1 MLFKFTNQRYQRAT
15 KWGLRFLAL
24 FSVVLICLPLVF
36 KLGIEYGLSSFGAK
50 QATVEDVDFN
60 PFIGRMVIK
69 GVQATGKDSPPLQLD
84 EVSFQISWWSLWS
97 KRFVLED
104 LAIQGLK
111 MEVSQA
117 SDGKVHISGMAIP
130 AAEKEGDQTK
140 SVTAAEEQ
148 PWDFGVV
155 RLQFGSSDVTYRS
168 DQLNLVM
175 RIDSLSLTSLL
186 SYAEA
191 IPTVVSFDGA
201 INSAPLKISLK
212 ATPFSAPRTAKGN
225 IQIQTLKLADFKQLL
240 PPTINA
246 LEGKLGIN
254 ITLDAQQSQN
264 GDLKIDINGGTNLAD
279 LGLQMPEQNMAVHQD
294 SFDWQGAINVTQ
306 DAQQLS
312 WLVEGD
318 IKSTNSAVTQLI
330 NGEQV
335 PLFESGATNINGIH
349 ISQAPDVAI
358 DSIQFTSIKVQ
369 LAKTKD
375 GTLQLPSSDNKQP
388 KSQTD
393 SATKQAEDKVS
404 QPPKIKLKHLQ
415 IGGDSVVA
423 FKDNSVS
430 PPFNLNLQV
439 SELALEGMDSMQP
452 EHPTAFN
459 MSGKFD
465 KFSSISLKGDLFPF
479 SQKPSLDL
487 TGNITSFELP
497 PLSSYTVST
506 LGHILESGQ
515 LKAELNI
522 KIDKGVI
529 DSKNTLKINQLKLK
543 PGDPEKMAK
552 FDQGLSMPLDSAL
565 SLLRDKDDNIQ
576 LKLPISGNIKSP
588 DFNIADAINQSLSTA
603 MKFAAM
609 SYIKLALQ
617 PFGALVSIYQVANS
631 AGKMVSAVRL
641 DPVSFPPGESQL
653 NEEAKA
659 YLKNTSKLM
668 ATRPKLNIKICGKAT
683 TLELISILKNQK
695 QEPAQKDPDV
705 IKDKKDSGV
714 LTAEHEELLSVLA
727 RARSIAIKD
736 YLVTNGGINAER
748 LFICHPA
755 IDREKTASPRAEL
768 IV

>member
-15 KWGLRFLAL
+15 KWSLHFLAL
-24 FSVVLICLPLVF
+24 FSVVLVCLPLVF
-36 KLGIEYGLSSFGAK
+36 KLGIEYGLSSFGAN

-69 GVQATGKDSPPLQLD
+69 GLQATSKDSSPLELD
-84 EVSFQISWWSLWS
+84 EASFQVSWWSLWS

-104 LAIQGLK
+104 LTVQGLR
-111 MEVSQA
+111 MEVLQA
-117 SDGKVHISGMAIP
+117 SDGKVHISGMALP
-130 AAEKEGDQTK
+130 NAEKEGDQTK
-140 SVTAAEEQ
+140 SVTTAEEK

-155 RLQFGSSDVTYRS
+155 RLQFDSSDIAYRS
-168 DQLNLVM
+168 EQLNLVM
-175 RIDSLSLTSLL
+175 HIDSLSLTSLL

-191 IPTVVSFDGA
+191 MPTVVSFDGA
-201 INSAPLKISLK
+201 INDAPLKISLK

-225 IQIQTLKLADFKQLL
+225 IRIQTLKLAEFKQLL
-240 PPTINA
+240 PPSINA

-254 ITLDAQQSQN
+254 IALDAQQSQN
-264 GDLKIDINGGTNLAD
+264 GDLKIGINGGTNLAD
-279 LGLQMPEQNMAVHQD
+279 LGLQMPEQNVAIHQE
-294 SFDWQGAINVTQ
+294 SFDWQGAINVSQ

-318 IKSTNSAVTQLI
+318 IKSTNSTVSQTI

-358 DSIQFTSIKVQ
+358 DSIQFTSIKMQ
-369 LAKTKD
+369 LVKTKD
-375 GTLQLPSSDNKQP
+375 GTLQLPSGDNNQP

-415 IGGDSVVA
+415 IDGGSLVA

-439 SELALEGMDSMQP
+439 SELTMEGMDSMQP

-459 MSGKFD
+459 MRGKFD

-487 TGNITSFELP
+487 TGKISSFELP

-506 LGHILESGQ
+506 LGHNLESGQ
-515 LKAELNI
+515 LKAELKI
-522 KIDKGVI
+522 KIDKGII
-529 DSKNTLKINQLKLK
+529 DSENTLNINQLKLK

-576 LKLPISGNIKSP
+576 LELPISGNIKSP
-588 DFNIADAINQSLSTA
+588 DFDIADAINQSLSTA

-653 NEEAKA
+653 NEEAMA

-683 TLELISILKNQK
+683 TLELISILKKHEKETVQRDQK
-695 QEPAQKDPDV
+695 TINNE
-705 IKDKKDSGV
+705 KKAGI
-714 LTAEHEELLSVLA
+714 LKPEHEELLSTLA
-727 RARSIAIKD
+727 RARSIAVKD
-736 YLVTNGGINAER
+736 YLVTNGGIDPDR
-748 LFICHPA
+748 LFICQPN
-755 IDREKTASPRAEL
+755 IDREETATPRVDL